1 MNNISNTIS
10 GANYK
15 MAPLISF
22 FSIFDFDIGLVKLI
36 YDSYLDIKVFDKSF
50 FERPLINIIKD
61 LYFRKEENPLYLFS
75 NNDKKELN
83 LFYNQFC
90 HRCEN
95 EILDRVLT
103 TDIINLISLFINNK
117 EIQVSILYYSEKQ
130 KEIIDDQ
137 PELQKLNKIHISQIQ
152 KCDDYFSQ
160 VYLKHLWEINKF
172 IENEFYDKTF
182 YISDFGPNLNEAQDD
197 FKKDDNLYELLK
209 RRNHVNIFNIYNSN
223 IISKGE

>member
-22 FSIFDFDIGLVKLI
+22 LSIFDFDIGLIKLI
-36 YDSYLDIKVFDKSF
+36 YDSYLDTKVFDKSF
-50 FERPLINIIKD
+50 FERPLIDIIKD

-90 HRCEN
+90 YRCKN

-152 KCDDYFSQ
+152 KYDDYFSQ

-172 IENEFYDKTF
+172 VENEFYDKTF

-209 RRNHVNIFNIYNSN
+209 RRNHINIFNIYNSN